1 MRGRAVKPGEFL
13 RLVRLRPRSTPPHS
27 YNDFCRLAR
36 RRLPRLV
43 YDFVEGGADGEITLR
58 ANFEAFDRVHFTAR
72 SLVDVTE
79 RDPGV
84 TVLGRRLEVP
94 FICGPAGLARL
105 VHRDGELAAA
115 RAAATA
121 GTVFVISTASSY
133 SIEEIAA
140 VSDGPLWFQLYL
152 WRSPDVVAR
161 LVDRAGAAGCEA
173 IVLTVDVPLIGKRER
188 DLRNG
193 MMIPPSIGPT
203 QALEA
208 IRRPRWMWHLAAG
221 PPVHFGSLLDLV
233 PPNTDMASMSAYLD
247 RELADL
253 SKTWEDVAWLRERWA
268 GPLLIKGVMSA
279 ADARRSVEQGADAVV
294 VSNHG
299 GRQLDGLPAAL
310 DVLGEIIEEVG
321 GEAEVILD
329 GGVRRG
335 PTSSRL
341 GPWAQPAPWAAGPGS
356 GRSPPVA
363 RRAWRG
369 CSRSS
374 AATSTASS
382 PCSAATP
389 TKLSTPP
396 FSASCGPGPAC
407 GCPGGASGGRRRIG
421 RRNRSSAPRRPRPR
435 AAVPVPARCRSG
447 GGHAS
452 AGARRE

>member
-1 MRGRAVKPGEFL
+1 
-13 RLVRLRPRSTPPHS
+13 
-27 YNDFCRLAR
+27 
-36 RRLPRLV
+36 LV
-43 YDFVEGGADGEITLR
+43 YDFVEGGADGEVTLR
-58 ANFEAFDRVHFTAR
+58 ANHEAFDRVQFTAR

-115 RAAATA
+115 RAAASA
-121 GTVFVISTASSY
+121 GTVFVVSTASSY

-152 WRSPDVVAR
+152 WRSPDVVAK

-193 MMIPPSIGPT
+193 MSIPPRIGPA
-203 QALEA
+203 QVLEA

-221 PPVHFGSLLDLV
+221 PPVHFGGLLDLV
-233 PPNTDMASMSAYLD
+233 PPNTDMASMSAFMD
-247 RELADL
+247 RELSDL
-253 SKTWEDVAWLRERWA
+253 SKTWEDVAWLRERWD

-279 ADARRSVEQGADAVV
+279 ADARRCVEQGADAVV

-310 DVLGEIIEEVG
+310 DVLGEVVSEVG

-335 PTSSRL
+335 ADLIKARAL
-341 GPWAQPAPWAAGPGS
+341 GATAAMGGRAWFWPLAAGGEE
-356 GRSPPVA
+356 GVA
-363 RRAWRG
+363 RMLQILRTDIERTLALLGRN
-369 CSRSS
+369 
-374 AATSTASS
+374 TYEELDASV
-382 PCSAATP
+382 
-389 TKLSTPP
+389 L
-396 FSASCGPGPAC
+396 
-407 GCPGGASGGRRRIG
+407 
-421 RRNRSSAPRRPRPR
+421 
-435 AAVPVPARCRSG
+435 
-447 GGHAS
+447 H
-452 AGARRE
+452 

>member
-1 MRGRAVKPGEFL
+1 MNPIELA
-13 RLVRLRPRSTPPHS
+13 RLVRLRRRPSPPQS
-27 YNDFCRLAR
+27 YDDFRRLAR
-36 RRLPRLV
+36 RRLPRVV
-43 YDFVEGGADGEITLR
+43 YDFVEGGADGEVTLR
-58 ANFEAFDRVHFTAR
+58 ANYEAFDRVHFTAG
-72 SLVDVTE
+72 SLVDVSE
-79 RDPGV
+79 RDAGV

-115 RAAATA
+115 RAASAA

-152 WRSPDVVAR
+152 WRSPEVVAR

-173 IVLTVDVPLIGKRER
+173 LVLTVDVPVIGKRER

-193 MMIPPSIGPT
+193 MTVPPRIGPA

-208 IRRPRWMWHLAAG
+208 IRRPRWLWHLIAG
-221 PPVHFGSLLDLV
+221 PPVHFGCLV
-233 PPNTDMASMSAYLD
+233 DELPPNTDMSSMAAYLD

-253 SKTWEDVAWLRERWA
+253 SKTWEDVAWLRERWD

-310 DVLGEIIEEVG
+310 DVVGEIVAEVG
-321 GEAEVILD
+321 SEAEVILD

-335 PTSSRL
+335 ADLVKARAL
-341 GPWAQPAPWAAGPGS
+341 GATAAMGGRSWFWPLAAGGEE
-356 GRSPPVA
+356 GVA
-363 RRAWRG
+363 RMLAILRADVERTLALLG
-369 CSRSS
+369 RTSYEDLDSS
-374 AATSTASS
+374 I
-382 PCSAATP
+382 
-389 TKLSTPP
+389 L
-396 FSASCGPGPAC
+396 
-407 GCPGGASGGRRRIG
+407 
-421 RRNRSSAPRRPRPR
+421 
-435 AAVPVPARCRSG
+435 
-447 GGHAS
+447 H
-452 AGARRE
+452 